1 MSYPLFYKLTFQNAP
16 FFYKLPIESSIV
28 ELMEKEYDITRSHC
42 TPMLDCTTDNIVEKM
57 IYSFYDN
64 PPYQNT
70 FELEEEYNKIL
81 SYVKIIFDN
90 SLQSIEEVHFN
101 NSPITTMNEEEF
113 KNLTQDKC
121 LIISSIL
128 H

>member
-16 FFYKLPIESSIV
+16 FFYKLHIESSLV
-28 ELMEKEYDITRSHC
+28 ALMEKEYDMTRNHC
-42 TPMLDCTTDNIVEKM
+42 TPMLDCTTDKIVEKM
-57 IYSFYDN
+57 IYSFYDKT
-64 PPYQNT
+64 PYQDT
-70 FELEEEYNKIL
+70 LEQEEEYNKIL
-81 SYVKIIFDN
+81 SSVKIIFDN

-113 KNLTQDKC
+113 KKLTQDKC

-128 H
+128 R